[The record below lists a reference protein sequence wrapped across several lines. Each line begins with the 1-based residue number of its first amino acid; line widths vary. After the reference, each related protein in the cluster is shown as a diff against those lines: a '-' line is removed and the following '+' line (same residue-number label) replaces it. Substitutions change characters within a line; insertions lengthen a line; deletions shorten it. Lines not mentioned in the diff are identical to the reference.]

1 MYIRIFAIAL
11 AIGLTAIPVT
21 KVLASDN
28 DEPRP
33 YHSTRNASQDV
44 EAAFDRAAL
53 RGTRV
58 LLVMGANWCH
68 DSRGLAARL
77 EQPEF
82 SSLIDLNY
90 ELVYVD
96 VGQRNR
102 NIDIAKRYGIENIVG
117 TPTVLILTSDGVLLN
132 RDTAPTWRDAA
143 SRTDEETL
151 TYFTAFA
158 SGDMIEE
165 HGAQE

>member
-1 MYIRIFAIAL
+1 MYIRIFVIAL
-11 AIGLTAIPVT
+11 AIGLTVIPVT
-21 KVLASDN
+21 KALASDN

-44 EAAFDRAAL
+44 DAAFDRAAL

-68 DSRGLAARL
+68 DSRGLAARF

-82 SSLIDLNY
+82 ADLIALNY

-96 VGQRNR
+96 VGQKDR
-102 NIDIAKRYGIENIVG
+102 NIDIARRYGIEEIVG
-117 TPTVLILTSDGVLLN
+117 TPTVLVLTSDGVLLN

-143 SRTDEETL
+143 SRTDAETL

-158 SGDMIEE
+158 TGDMIEQR
-165 HGAQE
+165 GTQ